1 MLSTTEMLLD
11 SRGEGRL
18 RTSWTDARDAGS
30 SLRSQQLAVGY
41 AARSV
46 GDIELLPLDQLGP
59 LVSDAMDRI
68 DRYGAFATETEAEAG
83 RLAHA
88 IRADARAANRG
99 AVLGAVTVPVP
110 GPRPAPGVGRRLV

>member
-30 SLRSQQLAVGY
+30 SLRSQQLAVGH

-68 DRYGAFATETEAEAG
+68 DRYGPFATATAAEAG
-83 RLAHA
+83 RLATEM
-88 IRADARAANRG
+88 RADARAAMRW
-99 AVLGAVTVPVP
+99 ADRT
-110 GPRPAPGVGRRLV
+110 RVGGGKRRSGRVNP

>member
-11 SRGEGRL
+11 SRVEGRL

-46 GDIELLPLDQLGP
+46 GDIELLPLDPLGP

-68 DRYGAFATETEAEAG
+68 DRYGAFATQTAAEAG
-83 RLAHA
+83 RLAIEMPTSA
-88 IRADARAANRG
+88 SRAFGWWELGTRPVAA
-99 AVLGAVTVPVP
+99 
-110 GPRPAPGVGRRLV
+110 PALSSPPEL